1 MYKFTLYIHLTI
13 KKLNMKKLKS
23 ILIAICALMLII
35 PVTQAQE
42 SGFSPT
48 MVVKTNPLAALG
60 GPMFITIIPI
70 TGEYKALFEIRTAP
84 KQSVTLGASFLG
96 PSLLINLD
104 QLAAD
109 DDGISQLN
117 TSGFRGQVWYKFY
130 IGRDTEAPKGFYV
143 GPHFSYASANLI
155 VNDVDENK
163 LGIQKINFNG
173 VLGYQI
179 ISDGGFA
186 LDIFTGLGAKN
197 IKYTTGGESGDLI
210 DAELEDK
217 FTPAVVF
224 GLNFGYAF

>member
-1 MYKFTLYIHLTI
+1 
-13 KKLNMKKLKS
+13 MKKLRN
-23 ILIAICALMLII
+23 ILIIISALLILV
-35 PVTQAQE
+35 PAARAQD
-42 SGFSPT
+42 SDYTPR
-48 MVVKTNPLAALG
+48 MVLKTNPLAALG
-60 GPMFITIIPI
+60 GPMYITILPI
-70 TGEYKALFEIRTAP
+70 TGEYKVLFELKTTA

-104 QLAAD
+104 QLAVD

-117 TSGFRGQVWYKFY
+117 TSGFRGQLWYKFY

-143 GPHFSYASANLI
+143 GPHFSFASANLI

-173 VLGYQI
+173 VIGYQI

-186 LDIFTGLGAKN
+186 LDIFTGLGVKN
-197 IKYTTGGESGDLI
+197 IKYTIEGDTDEII
-210 DAELEDK
+210 DAEFDDK
-217 FTPAVVF
+217 FTPGVVF